1 MSSHKILRLATPH
14 IHLQNQLSKELG
26 ISKIL
31 AQVLVNRKVKS
42 TAEAEKF
49 LKAGMD
55 DLFSPQLFSD
65 MPKAVALVRKAI
77 ENKEK
82 VMVFGDYDV
91 DGITS
96 TVLVKNTLVALGLDV
111 LHHIPHR
118 ITEGYGLNKEIIA
131 FAKENKVKLMITAD
145 CGTANHKEVEGLRQA
160 NIDVIVTDH
169 HEPQGI
175 GLPAASSLINPK
187 LKNSGYPFRD
197 LAGVGVAYKFC
208 QAISGS
214 LLNEDLDLVTL
225 GTIADS
231 VPLNGENRIIAREG
245 LLRLPDTKRAGLRA
259 IIDNAG
265 IKNNAK
271 RFNSTYV
278 SFIIAPRLNASG
290 RMASAE
296 LSLRLLMSQ
305 SYEEAQG
312 LAKELEQFNRQRQ
325 KVEAKILEE
334 AEEMINREM
343 NFKEQKII
351 VIAKDDWH
359 QGVLGIVASKLA
371 DRFYR
376 PAIVI
381 SLNENLCKGSA
392 RSIKNFHLF
401 DALVDCKELLDSFG
415 GHAHAAGLL
424 ITKDNIDEFRKSI
437 NKLAHDRLNLED
449 LLPSIDI
456 DAELLLSDLNEQM
469 VREFESLEPF
479 GMANP
484 EPLFYTRGLKLKGQ
498 VQSLSR
504 ETLKFWATDGMTTC
518 QVIAFGMAGLLNSLM
533 QAQSFDLVYTP
544 KIDSWR
550 QDESLILEAKDIFFK

>member
-31 AQVLVNRKVKS
+31 AQILVNRKVNS
-42 TAEAEKF
+42 PAEAEKF
-49 LKAGMD
+49 LKAGIN

-65 MPKAVALVRKAI
+65 MPKAVALVKKAM

-118 ITEGYGLNKEIIA
+118 IKEGYGLNKEIIT
-131 FAKENKVKLMITAD
+131 FAKENKVKLMVTAD

-169 HEPQGI
+169 HEPQGLN
-175 GLPAASSLINPK
+175 LPAASSLINPK
-187 LKNSGYPFRD
+187 LKHSGYPFRE

-214 LLNEDLDLVTL
+214 LLSEDLDLVTL

-245 LLRLPDTKRAGLRA
+245 LLRLPDTKREGLRA

-265 IKNNAK
+265 IKNK
-271 RFNSTYV
+271 KFNSTYV

-296 LSLRLLMSQ
+296 LSLKLLMSQ
-305 SYEEAQG
+305 SYAEAQS

-343 NFKEQKII
+343 NFKEQKVI
-351 VIAKDDWH
+351 VIAKEDWH

-381 SLNENLCKGSA
+381 SLNEDLCKGSA

-401 DALVDCKELLDSFG
+401 NALMDCKEFLNSFG

-424 ITKDNIDEFRKSI
+424 ITKDNIDDFRKSI

-449 LLPSIDI
+449 LLPSMDI
-456 DAELLLSDLNEQM
+456 DLELSLSDLNEEM
-469 VREFESLEPF
+469 VRELESLEPF
-479 GMANP
+479 GMANL
-484 EPLFYTRGLKLKGQ
+484 EPLFYTRSLKLKGQ

-504 ETLKFWATDGMTTC
+504 ETLKFWVTDGMATC
-518 QVIAFGMAGLLNSLM
+518 QVIAFGMASLLDSLM
-533 QAQSFDLVYTP
+533 QAGSFDLVYTP

-550 QDESLILEAKDIFFK
+550 GDEALILEAKDIFFK

>member
-1 MSSHKILRLATPH
+1 MASHKILRLATPH

-42 TAEAEKF
+42 TTEAEKF
-49 LKAGMD
+49 LKAGMS

-65 MPKAVALVRKAI
+65 MPKAVALVKKAI
-77 ENKEK
+77 ENKER

-96 TVLVKNTLVALGLDV
+96 TVLVKNTLVSLGLDV

-118 ITEGYGLNKEIIA
+118 ITEGYGLNKEIIN
-131 FAKENKVKLMITAD
+131 FAKENKVKLMVTAD

-169 HEPQGI
+169 HEPQGV
-175 GLPAASSLINPK
+175 GLPAASSMINPK
-187 LKNSGYPFRD
+187 VKNSGYPFRD

-214 LLNEDLDLVTL
+214 LLSEDLDLVTL

-231 VPLNGENRIIAREG
+231 VPLNGENRIIAKEG
-245 LLRLPDTKRAGLRA
+245 LLRLPDTKREGLRA

-265 IKNNAK
+265 IKNK
-271 RFNSTYV
+271 KFNSTYV

-290 RMASAE
+290 RMSSAE

-305 SYEEAQG
+305 SYEEAQS

-325 KVEAKILEE
+325 KVEAQILEE
-334 AEEMINREM
+334 AEEMINRQV
-343 NFKEQKII
+343 NFKEQKVI

-381 SLNENLCKGSA
+381 SLNEDLCKGSA

-437 NKLAHDRLNLED
+437 NKLAHDRLDFND

-456 DAELLLSDLNEQM
+456 DAELILSDLNETM
-469 VREFESLEPF
+469 VRELEALEPF

-484 EPLFYTRGLKLKGQ
+484 EPLFYTRALKLKGQ

-504 ETLKFWATDGMTTC
+504 ETLKFWVTDGLITC
-518 QVIAFGMAGLLNSLM
+518 QVIAFGMAGLLNSLT
-533 QAQSFDLVYTP
+533 QAESFDLVYTP

>member
-1 MSSHKILRLATPH
+1 MPSHKILRLATPQ
-14 IHLQNQLSKELG
+14 IHLQNQISKELG
-26 ISKIL
+26 VSKVL
-31 AQVLVNRKVKS
+31 AQVLINRKVKTVS
-42 TAEAEKF
+42 GAEKF
-49 LKAGMD
+49 LKAGMK

-65 MPKAVALVRKAI
+65 MPKAVALVKKAQ
-77 ENKEK
+77 ENKER

-96 TVLVKNTLVALGLDV
+96 TVLVKNTLVSLGLDV

-118 ITEGYGLNKEIIA
+118 ITEGYGLNKEIIV
-131 FAKENKVKLMITAD
+131 FAKENNVKLMVTVD

-169 HEPQGI
+169 HEPQGA

-187 LKNSGYPFRD
+187 LKDSGYPFRD

-214 LLNEDLDLVTL
+214 LLSEELDLVTL
-225 GTIADS
+225 GTVADS
-231 VPLNGENRIIAREG
+231 VPLNGENRIIAKEG
-245 LLRLPDTKRAGLRA
+245 LSRLPDTKREGLRA

-271 RFNSTYV
+271 RFNSTYI

-290 RMASAE
+290 RMSSAE
-296 LSLRLLMSQ
+296 LSLKLLMSQ
-305 SYEEAQG
+305 SSQEAQG
-312 LAKELEQFNRQRQ
+312 LAKELDQFNRQRQ

-334 AEEMINREM
+334 AEDMINREM
-343 NFKEQKII
+343 NFKEQKVI

-381 SLNENLCKGSA
+381 SLNEDLCKGSA

-437 NKLAHDRLNLED
+437 NKLANDRLDFND

-456 DAELLLSDLNEQM
+456 DAELILSDLNEKM
-469 VREFESLEPF
+469 VRELESLEPF

-484 EPLFYTRGLKLKGQ
+484 EPMFYTRGLKLKGQ
-498 VQSLSR
+498 AQSLGR
-504 ETLKFWATDGMTTC
+504 ETLKFWVTDGATTY
-518 QVIAFGMAGLLNSLM
+518 QAIGFGMAGLLSSLM
-533 QAQSFDLVYTP
+533 QAESFDLVYTP
-544 KIDSWR
+544 KIDNWR

>member
-1 MSSHKILRLATPH
+1 MPTHKILRLAIPH
-14 IHLQNQLSKELG
+14 THLQNQLSKELG
-26 ISKIL
+26 ISKVL
-31 AQVLVNRKVKS
+31 AQVLVNRKLNS
-42 TAEAEKF
+42 PAEAEKF
-49 LKAGMD
+49 LKDGIN
-55 DLFSPQLFSD
+55 DLFSPHLFSA
-65 MPKAVALVRKAI
+65 MPKAVALVKKAI

-96 TVLVKNTLVALGLDV
+96 TVLVKNTLRSLGLDV

-118 ITEGYGLNKEIIA
+118 ITEGYGLNNEIIN
-131 FAKENKVKLMITAD
+131 FAKENKVKLMVTID
-145 CGTANHKEVEGLRQA
+145 CGIANHKEVEGLRGA
-160 NIDVIVTDH
+160 NIDVIITDH
-169 HEPQGI
+169 HEPQDLN
-175 GLPAASSLINPK
+175 LPAASSVINPK
-187 LKNSGYPFRD
+187 VKHSGYPYRE

-208 QAISGS
+208 QAVTGS
-214 LLNEDLDLVTL
+214 QLNEDLDLVAL

-231 VPLNGENRIIAREG
+231 VPLNGENRIIAKEG
-245 LLRLPDTKRAGLRA
+245 LRRLPDTKREGLRA
-259 IIDNAG
+259 IIENAG
-265 IKNNAK
+265 IKNKKFNA
-271 RFNSTYV
+271 TYV
-278 SFIIAPRLNASG
+278 SFIIAPRINASG
-290 RMASAE
+290 RMNSGE
-296 LSLRLLMSQ
+296 LSFKLLMSNNFH
-305 SYEEAQG
+305 EARE

-325 KVEAKILEE
+325 KVESKILEE

-381 SLNENLCKGSA
+381 SLNDKLCKGSA

-401 DALVDCKELLDSFG
+401 DALLGCKEFLHSFG

-424 ITKDNIDEFRKSI
+424 ILKDNIDEFRKSI
-437 NKLAHDRLNLED
+437 NKLANERLELKD

-456 DAELLLSDLNEQM
+456 DLELPFSDLNESM
-469 VREFESLEPF
+469 VRELEALEPF
-479 GMANP
+479 GMGNP
-484 EPLFYTRGLKLKGQ
+484 EPLFYTRALKLKGQ

-504 ETLKFWATDGMTTC
+504 ETLKFWATDGVSTF
-518 QVIAFGMAGLLNSLM
+518 QVIAFGMSSLLSSLM
-533 QAQSFDLVYTP
+533 QAESFDLVYTP

-550 QDESLILEAKDIFFK
+550 EEESMILDAKDIFFK

>member
-1 MSSHKILRLATPH
+1 MSTHKVLRLATPH

-49 LKAGMD
+49 LKSGID
-55 DLFSPQLFSD
+55 DLISPQLFSD
-65 MPKAVALVRKAI
+65 MPKAVALVKKAVG
-77 ENKEK
+77 NKEK

-96 TVLVKNTLVALGLDV
+96 TVLVKNTLVSLGLDV

-118 ITEGYGLNKEIIA
+118 INEGYGLNKEIVN
-131 FAKENKVKLMITAD
+131 FAKEQKVKLMITVD

-169 HEPQGI
+169 HEPQGV

-187 LKNSGYPFRD
+187 LKNSGYSFRD

-214 LLNEDLDLVTL
+214 LLSEDLDLVTL

-245 LLRLPDTKRAGLRA
+245 LLRLPDTKREGLRA
-259 IIDNAG
+259 IINNAG
-265 IKNNAK
+265 IKNK
-271 RFNSTYV
+271 KFNSTYV
-278 SFIIAPRLNASG
+278 SFIIAPRINASG

-296 LSLRLLMSQ
+296 LSLRLLMSKN
-305 SYEEAQG
+305 YEEAQS

-343 NFKEQKII
+343 NFKEQKVI

-401 DALVDCKELLDSFG
+401 DALVDCKELLNSFG

-456 DAELLLSDLNEQM
+456 DAELLLSDLSEQI
-469 VREFESLEPF
+469 VRELEALEPF

-484 EPLFYTRGLKLKGQ
+484 EPLFYTRALKLKGQ

-504 ETLKFWATDGMTTC
+504 ETLKFWATDGLITC
-518 QVIAFGMAGLLNSLM
+518 QVIAFGMASLLNSLT
-533 QAQSFDLVYTP
+533 QAGSFDLVYTP

-550 QDESLILEAKDIFFK
+550 QDESLVLEAKDIFFK

>member
-1 MSSHKILRLATPH
+1 MTSHKVLRLATPH
-14 IHLQNQLSKELG
+14 IHLQNQISKELG
-26 ISKIL
+26 VSKIL

-42 TAEAEKF
+42 VSEAERF
-49 LKAGMD
+49 LKAGIN

-65 MPKAVALVRKAI
+65 MPKAVALVKKSI

-96 TVLVKNTLVALGLDV
+96 TVLIKNTLLASGLDV

-118 ITEGYGLNKEIIA
+118 ISEGYGLNKEIVN
-131 FAKENKVKLMITAD
+131 FAKENKVRLMVTAD
-145 CGTANHKEVEGLRQA
+145 CGVANHKEVEGLRQA
-160 NIDVIVTDH
+160 NIDVIITYH
-169 HEPQGI
+169 HEPQGLS
-175 GLPAASSLINPK
+175 LPASSSMINPK
-187 LKNSGYPFRD
+187 TKNSGYPFRE
-197 LAGVGVAYKFC
+197 LAGVGVAYKFS
-208 QAISGS
+208 QAIANS
-214 LLNEDLDLVTL
+214 LLSEDLDLVTL

-231 VPLNGENRIIAREG
+231 VPLAGENRIIAKEG
-245 LLRLPDTKRAGLRA
+245 LLQLPNTKREGLRA

-265 IKNNAK
+265 IKNK
-271 RFNSTYV
+271 KFNSTYV

-290 RMASAE
+290 RMGSAE
-296 LSLRLLMSQ
+296 LSLKLLMSK

-325 KVEAKILEE
+325 KVEAQILEE

-343 NFKEQKII
+343 NFKEQKVI

-381 SLNENLCKGSA
+381 SLNEDLCKGSA

-401 DALVDCKELLDSFG
+401 DALVGCKGLLDSFG

-424 ITKDNIDEFRKSI
+424 ITKDNIDEFRNSI

-456 DAELLLSDLNEQM
+456 DAELILGDLNESM
-469 VREFESLEPF
+469 VRELEILEPF

-484 EPLFYTRGLKLKGQ
+484 EPLFYTRSLKLKGQ

-504 ETLKFWATDGMTTC
+504 ETLKFWATDGATTC
-518 QVIAFGMAGLLNSLM
+518 QIIAFGMAGLLNSLT
-533 QAQSFDLVYTP
+533 QAASFDLVYTP

-550 QDESLILEAKDIFFK
+550 QDESLIFEAKDIFFK

>member
-31 AQVLVNRKVKS
+31 AQILVNRKVNS
-42 TAEAEKF
+42 PAEAEKF
-49 LKAGMD
+49 LKAGIN

-65 MPKAVALVRKAI
+65 MPKAVALVKKAM

-118 ITEGYGLNKEIIA
+118 IKEGYGLNKEIIT
-131 FAKENKVKLMITAD
+131 FAKENKVKLMVTAD

-169 HEPQGI
+169 HEPQGLN
-175 GLPAASSLINPK
+175 LPAASSLINPK
-187 LKNSGYPFRD
+187 LKHSGYPFRE

-214 LLNEDLDLVTL
+214 LLSEDLDLVTL

-245 LLRLPDTKRAGLRA
+245 LLRLPDTKREGLRA

-265 IKNNAK
+265 IKNK
-271 RFNSTYV
+271 KFNSTYV

-296 LSLRLLMSQ
+296 LSLKLLMSQ
-305 SYEEAQG
+305 SYAEAQS

-351 VIAKDDWH
+351 VIAKEDWH

-381 SLNENLCKGSA
+381 SLNEDLCKGSA

-401 DALVDCKELLDSFG
+401 DALMDCKEFLNSFG

-424 ITKDNIDEFRKSI
+424 ITKDNIDDFRKSI

-449 LLPSIDI
+449 LLPSMDI
-456 DAELLLSDLNEQM
+456 DLELSLSDLNEEM
-469 VREFESLEPF
+469 VRELESLEPF
-479 GMANP
+479 GMANL
-484 EPLFYTRGLKLKGQ
+484 EPLFYTRSLKLKGQ

-504 ETLKFWATDGMTTC
+504 ETLKFWVTDGMATC
-518 QVIAFGMAGLLNSLM
+518 QVIAFGMASLLDSLM
-533 QAQSFDLVYTP
+533 QAGSFDLVYTP

-550 QDESLILEAKDIFFK
+550 GDEALILEAKDIFFK

>member
-1 MSSHKILRLATPH
+1 MSSHKILRLAIPH

-31 AQVLVNRKVKS
+31 AQVLVNRKVNS
-42 TAEAEKF
+42 PGEAEKF
-49 LKAGMD
+49 LKAGIG
-55 DLFSPQLFSD
+55 DLFSPHLFSD
-65 MPKAVALVRKAI
+65 MPKAIALVKKAQ

-82 VMVFGDYDV
+82 AMVFGDYDV

-96 TVLVKNTLVALGLDV
+96 TVLVKNTLSALGLDV
-111 LHHIPHR
+111 LHYIPHR
-118 ITEGYGLNKEIIA
+118 IKEGYGLNKDIIN
-131 FAKENKVKLMITAD
+131 FAKENKVKLMVTAD
-145 CGTANHKEVEGLRQA
+145 CGTANHKEVEGLRGA

-169 HEPQGI
+169 HEPQGLN
-175 GLPAASSLINPK
+175 LPAASSMINPK
-187 LKNSGYPFRD
+187 LKHSGYPYRD

-214 LLNEDLDLVTL
+214 LLSEDLDLVTL

-231 VPLNGENRIIAREG
+231 VPLNGENRIIAKKG
-245 LLRLPDTKRAGLRA
+245 LARLPDTKRQGLRA
-259 IIDNAG
+259 IIENAG

-296 LSLRLLMSQ
+296 LSLRLLMSE

-343 NFKEQKII
+343 NFKEQKVI
-351 VIAKDDWH
+351 VIAKEDWH

-401 DALVDCKELLDSFG
+401 DALMDCKELLNSFG

-424 ITKDNIDEFRKSI
+424 ITKDNIDDFRLSI

-449 LLPSIDI
+449 LLPSMDI
-456 DAELLLSDLNEQM
+456 DLELALSDINEEM
-469 VREFESLEPF
+469 ARELESLEPF
-479 GMANP
+479 GMGNP
-484 EPLFYTRGLKLKGQ
+484 EPLFYTRGLKLKSQ

-504 ETLKFWATDGMTTC
+504 ETLKFWVTDGAVTY
-518 QVIAFGMAGLLNSLM
+518 QVIAFGMVSLLDSLM
-533 QAQSFDLVYTP
+533 QAGSFDLVYTP
-544 KIDSWR
+544 KIDTWR
-550 QDESLILEAKDIFFK
+550 LDESLILEAKDIFFK

>member
-26 ISKIL
+26 ISKTL
-31 AQVLVNRKVKS
+31 AQILVNRKVNS
-42 TAEAEKF
+42 PAEAEKF
-49 LKAGMD
+49 LKAGIK
-55 DLFSPQLFSD
+55 DLFSPYLFSD
-65 MPKAVALVRKAI
+65 MPKAVALVKKAV

-96 TVLVKNTLVALGLDV
+96 TVLVKNTLLALGLDV

-118 ITEGYGLNKEIIA
+118 IKEGYGLNKEIVT

-169 HEPQGI
+169 HEPQGV
-175 GLPAASSLINPK
+175 GLPAASSMINPK
-187 LKNSGYPFRD
+187 LKHSGYPFRD

-208 QAISGS
+208 QAISNAALS
-214 LLNEDLDLVTL
+214 EDLDLVTL

-245 LLRLPDTKRAGLRA
+245 LLRLPQTKREGLRA
-259 IIDNAG
+259 MIDNAG
-265 IKNNAK
+265 IKNKKFNA
-271 RFNSTYV
+271 TYV

-290 RMASAE
+290 RMSSAE
-296 LSLRLLMSQ
+296 LSLKLLMSQ
-305 SYEEAQG
+305 DYTEAQS

-325 KVEAKILEE
+325 KVESKILEE
-334 AEEMINREM
+334 AEELINREM

-351 VIAKDDWH
+351 VIAKEDWH

-381 SLNENLCKGSA
+381 SLNEDLCKGSA

-401 DALVDCKELLDSFG
+401 DALVDCKEFLDSFG

-424 ITKDNIDEFRKSI
+424 ITRDNIDDFRKSI

-449 LLPSIDI
+449 LLPSMDI
-456 DAELLLSDLNEQM
+456 DAELALADLNEKM
-469 VREFESLEPF
+469 VRELEALEPF
-479 GMANP
+479 GMGNP
-484 EPLFYTRGLKLKGQ
+484 EPLFYTRNLKLKGQ

-504 ETLKFWATDGMTTC
+504 ETLKFWVTDGAATC
-518 QVIAFGMAGLLNSLM
+518 QVIAFGMASLLNSLT
-533 QAQSFDLVYTP
+533 QAGSLDLVYTP

-550 QDESLILEAKDIFFK
+550 DDESLILEAKDIFFK

>member
-1 MSSHKILRLATPH
+1 MSSHKILKLATPH
-14 IHLQNQLSKELG
+14 IHLQNQLSRELG

-31 AQVLVNRKVKS
+31 AQVLINRKVKTVS
-42 TAEAEKF
+42 EAEKF
-49 LKAGMD
+49 LRADIK
-55 DLFSPQLFSD
+55 DLFSAQLFFD
-65 MPKAVALVRKAI
+65 MPKAAALVKKAR
-77 ENKEK
+77 ENKER

-96 TVLVKNTLVALGLDV
+96 TVLVKNTLVSLGLDV

-118 ITEGYGLNKEIIA
+118 ITEGYGLNKEIVI
-131 FAKENKVKLMITAD
+131 FAKNNNVKLMVTAD

-160 NIDVIVTDH
+160 NIDVIITDH
-169 HEPQGI
+169 HEPQGA

-187 LKNSGYPFRD
+187 LKDSGYPFRD

-214 LLNEDLDLVTL
+214 SLTEDLDLVTL
-225 GTIADS
+225 GTVADS
-231 VPLNGENRIIAREG
+231 VPLNGENRAIVKEG
-245 LLRLPDTKRAGLRA
+245 LLRLPDTKREGLRA

-265 IKNNAK
+265 IKNK
-271 RFNSTYV
+271 KFNSTYI

-290 RMASAE
+290 RMSSAE
-296 LSLRLLMSQ
+296 LSLKLLMSQ
-305 SYEEAQG
+305 SSQEAQG
-312 LAKELEQFNRQRQ
+312 LAKELDQFNRQRQ

-334 AEEMINREM
+334 AEEMINRQM
-343 NFKEQKII
+343 NFKEQKVI

-381 SLNENLCKGSA
+381 SLNEDLCKGSA

-437 NKLAHDRLNLED
+437 NKLANDRLDFND

-456 DAELLLSDLNEQM
+456 DAELVLGDLSETM
-469 VREFESLEPF
+469 VKELESLEPF

-498 VQSLSR
+498 AQSLSR
-504 ETLKFWATDGMTTC
+504 ETLKFWATDGVTTY
-518 QVIAFGMAGLLNSLM
+518 QVIGFGMAGLLNSLM
-533 QAQSFDLVYTP
+533 QAGSFDLVYTP

>member
-14 IHLQNQLSKELG
+14 VHLQNQLSKELG

-31 AQVLVNRKVKS
+31 AQILVNRKVNS
-42 TAEAEKF
+42 PAEAEKF
-49 LKAGMD
+49 LKSGIN
-55 DLFSPQLFSD
+55 DLLSPQLFSD
-65 MPKAVALVRKAI
+65 MPKAVALVKKAI

-96 TVLVKNTLVALGLDV
+96 TVLIKNTLVALGLDV

-118 ITEGYGLNKEIIA
+118 ITEGYGLNKEIIV
-131 FAKENKVKLMITAD
+131 FAKENKVKLMVTAD

-169 HEPQGI
+169 HEPQDLN
-175 GLPAASSLINPK
+175 LPPASSMINPK
-187 LKNSGYPFRD
+187 LKHSGYPFRE

-214 LLNEDLDLVTL
+214 LLSEDLDLVTL

-231 VPLNGENRIIAREG
+231 VPLSGENRIIAREG
-245 LLRLPDTKRAGLRA
+245 LLQLPDTKREGLRA

-265 IKNNAK
+265 IKNK
-271 RFNSTYV
+271 KFNSTYV

-296 LSLRLLMSQ
+296 LSLKLLMSA
-305 SYEEAQG
+305 SYAEAQS

-334 AEEMINREM
+334 AEELINREM

-351 VIAKDDWH
+351 VIAKEDWH

-381 SLNENLCKGSA
+381 SLNEDLCKGSA

-401 DALVDCKELLDSFG
+401 DALMDCKEFLNSFG

-424 ITKDNIDEFRKSI
+424 ITKDNIDDFRKSI
-437 NKLAHDRLNLED
+437 NKLAHDRLSLED
-449 LLPSIDI
+449 LLPSMDI
-456 DAELLLSDLNEQM
+456 DLELLLSDLNEQM
-469 VREFESLEPF
+469 VRELESLEPF

-484 EPLFYTRGLKLKGQ
+484 EPLFYTRSLKLKGQ

-504 ETLKFWATDGMTTC
+504 ETLKFWVTDGLITC
-518 QVIAFGMAGLLNSLM
+518 QVIAFGMASLLDSLT
-533 QAQSFDLVYTP
+533 QAGSFDLVYTP
-544 KIDSWR
+544 KIDTWR
-550 QDESLILEAKDIFFK
+550 GDQALILEAKDIFFK